1 MRECEH
7 HTRTVAA
14 GRGAE
19 ADAHASGCE
28 RCRETLLVARALER
42 LARSASQAP
51 PPAVDARSLFRK
63 SQFVA
68 RLLGEQRTAERA
80 AQPLAFVQVV
90 ALAALAGAIGW
101 TLMGGAAASAV
112 AGRPPRSR
120 AWRPGRW
127 PWARSRPSPRPDSCG
142 WRISRCVPCG
152 RS

>member
-112 AGRPPRSR
+112 AGPSST
-120 AWRPGRW
+120 AWELAPTLARLAAW
-127 PWARSRPSPRPDSCG
+127 PLAVGALAAVATARFLWVED
-142 WRISRCVPCG
+142 
-152 RS
+152 

>member
-14 GRGAE
+14 VRSAE

-28 RCRETLLVARALER
+28 RCRETLLVARALQR

-51 PPAVDARSLFRK
+51 PPAVEARSLFRK

-80 AQPLAFVQVV
+80 ARPLAFVQVV

-101 TLMGGAAASAV
+101 TLMGGATASPVAGPSSMAWELAPTLVRLAAWPLAVGALAAV
-112 AGRPPRSR
+112 AT
-120 AWRPGRW
+120 
-127 PWARSRPSPRPDSCG
+127 ARFLWVED
-142 WRISRCVPCG
+142 
-152 RS
+152 